1 MQEPG
6 FLFGKPYFV
15 YQDRHICH
23 HGVIIVRAP
32 VTTNG
37 SFYVALASHASVRP
51 VQE

>member
-6 FLFGKPYFV
+6 FLFGKPYKD
-15 YQDRHICH
+15 QDRHICH

-37 SFYVALASHASVRP
+37 SFYVALESHASVRP